1 MIGQKQDEVNILS
14 QMLESEWGKRY
25 ARNMSRTDPRLF
37 IVDAESPWQ
46 EGEAVSLSAGQAHY
60 LGKVM
65 RLQPGDGVVLFNGRD
80 GEWQATVEGL
90 KKNQATVRVTSC
102 LRPQQDTEGVEL
114 LFAPLKRDATELL
127 IRMGTELGVT
137 RFRPVL
143 TARTNTHRLNL
154 ERLGLIAQE
163 AAEQCERL
171 DVPTLMPLEPLAAV
185 LARWPVRRR
194 LAVAL
199 ERHGQGGP
207 PAGCDALLIG
217 PEGGFAEEEV
227 QRLSRHEAIQ
237 SFSLGPRILRADTAA
252 CAALAQIGA
261 ANRQA

>member
-1 MIGQKQDEVNILS
+1 MPEI
-14 QMLESEWGKRY
+14 
-25 ARNMSRTDPRLF
+25 MSRTDPRLF
-37 IVDAESPWQ
+37 VPDESSPWK
-46 EGEAVSLSAGQAHY
+46 EGGVISLSAGQAHY

-65 RLQPGDGVVLFNGRD
+65 RLQQGDGVVLFNGRD
-80 GEWQATVEGL
+80 GEWQATLDEIG
-90 KKNQATVRVTSC
+90 KNQAGVRLLSC
-102 LRPQQDTEGVEL
+102 LRPQQETEGVEL
-114 LFAPLKRDATELL
+114 LFAPLKRDATELV
-127 IRMGTELGVT
+127 IRMGTEMGVT

-171 DVPTLMPLEPLAAV
+171 DVPAIMPLEPLATV

-199 ERHGQGGP
+199 ERRDGGEAP
-207 PAGCDALLIG
+207 GHCDALLIG
-217 PEGGFAEEEV
+217 PEGGFSEEEV
-227 QRLSRHEAIQ
+227 VRLSRHEAVQ

-252 CAALAQIGA
+252 CAALARIG
-261 ANRQA
+261 RTGQVM

>member
-1 MIGQKQDEVNILS
+1 
-14 QMLESEWGKRY
+14 MLESDRGKRY
-25 ARNMSRTDPRLF
+25 ARIMSRTDPRLF
-37 IVDAESPWQ
+37 IADDSSLWK
-46 EGEAVSLSAGQAHY
+46 EGELIPLPAGQAHY
-60 LGKVM
+60 LGRVM

-80 GEWQATVEGL
+80 GEWQTSIEGL
-90 KKNQATVRVTSC
+90 QKNHATVRLLSC
-102 LRPQQDTEGVEL
+102 LRPQQETEGVEL
-114 LFAPLKRDATELL
+114 LFAPLKRDATELV

-154 ERLGLIAQE
+154 DRLALIAQE

-171 DVPTLMPLEPLAAV
+171 DVPAIMPLEPLAVV
-185 LARWPVRRR
+185 LARWPVRRT

-199 ERHGQGGP
+199 ERQGEGGP
-207 PAGCDALLIG
+207 PGECDALLIG

-227 QRLSRHEAIQ
+227 LRLSRYEAVL

-252 CAALAQIGA
+252 CAALAQIA
-261 ANRQA
+261 AASIKM

>member
-1 MIGQKQDEVNILS
+1 MIGQKWEEVNILS
-14 QMLESEWGKRY
+14 HTLESERGKRY
-25 ARNMSRTDPRLF
+25 ARSMSRTDPRLF
-37 IVDAESPWQ
+37 IADDSSLWK
-46 EGEAVSLSAGQAHY
+46 EGELLPLSAGQAHY

-80 GEWQATVEGL
+80 GEWQAVMEGL
-90 KKNQATVRVTSC
+90 QKKQATVRLLSC

-143 TARTNTHRLNL
+143 TARTNTHRLNY
-154 ERLGLIAQE
+154 ERLSLIAQE

-171 DVPTLMPLEPLAAV
+171 DVPDLMPLEPLAAV
-185 LARWPVRRR
+185 LARWPARRKM
-194 LAVAL
+194 AVAL
-199 ERHGQGGP
+199 ERQGKGGP
-207 PAGCDALLIG
+207 PRGCDALLIG

-227 QRLSRHEAIQ
+227 LRLSRHEAVQ

-252 CAALAQIGA
+252 CAALAQISA
-261 ANRQA
+261 VDRQA

>member
-1 MIGQKQDEVNILS
+1 
-14 QMLESEWGKRY
+14 MLL
-25 ARNMSRTDPRLF
+25 P
-37 IVDAESPWQ
+37 
-46 EGEAVSLSAGQAHY
+46 AGQAHY

-80 GEWQATVEGL
+80 GEWQATLDEVR
-90 KKNQATVRVTSC
+90 KNRATVRLSSC
-102 LRPQQDTEGVEL
+102 LRLQQDTEGVEL
-114 LFAPLKRDATELL
+114 LFAPLKRDATELV

-171 DVPTLMPLEPLAAV
+171 DVPALMPLEPLAAV
-185 LARWPVRRR
+185 LARWPARRR

-199 ERHGQGGP
+199 ERQGQGKAPGD
-207 PAGCDALLIG
+207 CDALLIG
-217 PEGGFAEEEV
+217 PEGGFSEEEV
-227 QRLSRHEAIQ
+227 TRLSRHEAVQ
-237 SFSLGPRILRADTAA
+237 SFSLGSRILRADTAA
-252 CAALAQIGA
+252 CAALAQIGLA
-261 ANRQA
+261 CQGA

>member
-1 MIGQKQDEVNILS
+1 
-14 QMLESEWGKRY
+14 
-25 ARNMSRTDPRLF
+25 MSRTDPRLF
-37 IVDAESPWQ
+37 VIDESFLWK
-46 EGEAVSLSAGQAHY
+46 EGEVIPLPAGQAHY

-65 RLQPGDGVVLFNGRD
+65 RLQRGDDVVLFNGRD
-80 GEWQATVEGL
+80 GEWQATLEEVQ
-90 KKNQATVRVTSC
+90 KNRATVRLSSC
-102 LRPQQDTEGVEL
+102 LRPQQETEGVEL
-114 LFAPLKRDATELL
+114 LFAPLKRDATELV

-171 DVPTLMPLEPLAAV
+171 DVPALMPLEPLAAV

-199 ERHGQGGP
+199 ERQGQGGAP
-207 PAGCDALLIG
+207 GDCDALLIG
-217 PEGGFAEEEV
+217 PEGGFSEEEV
-227 QRLSRHEAIQ
+227 TRLARHEAVQ
-237 SFSLGPRILRADTAA
+237 PFSLGPRILRADTAA
-252 CAALAQIGA
+252 CAALAQMGA
-261 ANRQA
+261 ARQGT